1 MQNPAM
7 KCIMVS
13 AYGDMGNIRSA
24 MNNGAFDFA
33 TKPIDLDDLSITIEK
48 AIEQINYIKMSQQ
61 EHVQLESLKTDLAV
75 AAEIQQAILP
85 RIFPPFPENDHELDL
100 AAQMMPAKDV
110 GGDFYDF
117 FRIDED
123 HIGIVMADVSGK
135 GIPAAIFMAVSR
147 TLIRTIGL
155 QGYDPGECLTKSN
168 ELLSKESVDCM
179 FVTVF
184 YAIYNVKTGE
194 MVYSNGGHNSPVIIK
209 ADGRVEML
217 PTSTSC
223 MVGAV
228 PGITYPKET
237 LTLGVGDTLFMYT
250 DGVNEAMN
258 EANEEYG
265 DDRMMAFLG
274 TQKGQGCRA
283 IIANQL
289 ADVKAFVG
297 NAPQSDDITMLTLTR
312 KA

>member
-1 MQNPAM
+1 
-7 KCIMVS
+7 
-13 AYGDMGNIRSA
+13 
-24 MNNGAFDFA
+24 
-33 TKPIDLDDLSITIEK
+33 
-48 AIEQINYIKMSQQ
+48 
-61 EHVQLESLKTDLAV
+61 
-75 AAEIQQAILP
+75 
-85 RIFPPFPENDHELDL
+85 
-100 AAQMMPAKDV
+100 
-110 GGDFYDF
+110 
-117 FRIDED
+117 
-123 HIGIVMADVSGK
+123 
-135 GIPAAIFMAVSR
+135 
-147 TLIRTIGL
+147 
-155 QGYDPGECLTKSN
+155 
-168 ELLSKESVDCM
+168 M

-283 IIANQL
+283 IIDNQL

>member
-1 MQNPAM
+1 
-7 KCIMVS
+7 
-13 AYGDMGNIRSA
+13 
-24 MNNGAFDFA
+24 
-33 TKPIDLDDLSITIEK
+33 
-48 AIEQINYIKMSQQ
+48 
-61 EHVQLESLKTDLAV
+61 
-75 AAEIQQAILP
+75 
-85 RIFPPFPENDHELDL
+85 
-100 AAQMMPAKDV
+100 
-110 GGDFYDF
+110 
-117 FRIDED
+117 
-123 HIGIVMADVSGK
+123 
-135 GIPAAIFMAVSR
+135 
-147 TLIRTIGL
+147 
-155 QGYDPGECLTKSN
+155 
-168 ELLSKESVDCM
+168 
-179 FVTVF
+179 
-184 YAIYNVKTGE
+184 
-194 MVYSNGGHNSPVIIK
+194 
-209 ADGRVEML
+209 ML

>member
-1 MQNPAM
+1 
-7 KCIMVS
+7 
-13 AYGDMGNIRSA
+13 
-24 MNNGAFDFA
+24 
-33 TKPIDLDDLSITIEK
+33 
-48 AIEQINYIKMSQQ
+48 
-61 EHVQLESLKTDLAV
+61 
-75 AAEIQQAILP
+75 
-85 RIFPPFPENDHELDL
+85 
-100 AAQMMPAKDV
+100 
-110 GGDFYDF
+110 
-117 FRIDED
+117 
-123 HIGIVMADVSGK
+123 
-135 GIPAAIFMAVSR
+135 
-147 TLIRTIGL
+147 
-155 QGYDPGECLTKSN
+155 
-168 ELLSKESVDCM
+168 M